1 MNFKV
6 YLKNNALYISLF
18 IFITFLITTLLLL
31 FSVNKSLIFI
41 IFLILI
47 SFFLFIILYDYNI
60 RKRFYNHIGEN
71 LKMLDQKYLIL
82 ETVVEPTFLDGKIMC
97 EMLYEID
104 KSYLENIHNIKK
116 NMDDFKDYVEMWI
129 HEVKLPISSLVLMC
143 HNHKNEFDQKY
154 LKQVN
159 KIDKYLDQILYY
171 ARSNCAERDF
181 LIKEVDIDDI
191 VNKVLIKNK
200 DDILEQNIS
209 VRVNLNEK
217 KVHTDSKWLEFILNQ
232 IINNSIKYKDLKKE
246 SKIEIYSEVIN
257 NSINLVVY
265 DNGIGIPNNDIDKV
279 FNKSFTGANGRK
291 NVNSTGFGLY
301 IVKKLVDKLGH
312 KIYVDSE
319 LNKYTKVIIE
329 FGMNDLYKID

>member
-1 MNFKV
+1 MNFKI
-6 YLKNNALYISLF
+6 YLKNNVLYISLF
-18 IFITFLITTLLLL
+18 IFITFLIATLLLL

-41 IFLILI
+41 IFLILM

-60 RKRFYNHIGEN
+60 RKRFYNYIGEN

-82 ETVVEPTFLDGKIMC
+82 ETVFEPTFLDGKIMC

-104 KSYLENIHNIKK
+104 KSYLENIHSIKK
-116 NMDDFKDYVEMWI
+116 SMDDFKDYVEMWI

-171 ARSNCAERDF
+171 ARSNYAEKDF
-181 LIKEVDIDDI
+181 LIKEVNIDDI

-217 KVHTDSKWLEFILNQ
+217 RVHTDSKWLEFILNQ
-232 IINNSIKYKDLKKE
+232 IINNSIKYKDSKKE
-246 SKIEIYSEVIN
+246 SKIEIYSEVTN

-265 DNGIGIPNNDIDKV
+265 DNGIGIPSNDIDKV
-279 FNKSFTGANGRK
+279 FNKSFTGANGRRDA
-291 NVNSTGFGLY
+291 NSTGFGLY

-319 LNKYTKVIIE
+319 LNEYTKVIIE